1 MTDPEPSAYET
12 VLYDVVDRV
21 ATVTLNRPEVHNALS
36 FDLRADIVAALRRA
50 EQDPD
55 VSLVLLKGAGKSFC
69 AGYDL
74 KVTGDVEARRNH
86 EGWVSYPHL
95 YDC

>member
-36 FDLRADIVAALRRA
+36 FDLRTPTCR
-50 EQDPD
+50 
-55 VSLVLLKGAGKSFC
+55 SSC
-69 AGYDL
+69 
-74 KVTGDVEARRNH
+74 
-86 EGWVSYPHL
+86 
-95 YDC
+95 